1 MGNDKEVKKIL
12 FITGTRA
19 DYGKIKPLM
28 KAVERENAFELHIY
42 VSGMHLLKSL
52 GNTYKEVIKDGF
64 GNIFVDYS
72 QANTGDM
79 SYDLGD
85 VVCHLT
91 NYVSKLM
98 PDAIVVHGDR
108 VDALAGAIVGAIKN
122 IRVVHIEGGELS
134 GTIDESIRHAIS
146 KLSHVHMVCNEEA
159 EKRLIQLG
167 EEQQRIF
174 VIGSPDIDIM
184 LSDHLPTLNE
194 AKKRYEISFDEYSIV
209 MYHPVTTEIATIGEN
224 IKNLVDALLMS
235 DRNYVVIYP
244 NNDYGSDIIINEYER
259 LKKNP
264 HFRVFPS
271 LRFEHFLTLLKNADF
286 FIGNSSGG
294 VRETGIYGI
303 PSIDLGT
310 RQKGRYGKEAEN
322 VYHVVEDASE
332 ILKAI
337 DIIEQ
342 YRKTVFLFGEG
353 DSAVR
358 FIKALK
364 QESFWKLEL
373 QKHFVD
379 YRVGDIG

>member
-1 MGNDKEVKKIL
+1 MGNDKEIKKIL

-28 KAVERENAFELHIY
+28 KAVEKEEAFELYIY
-42 VSGMHLLKSL
+42 VSGMHLLKTL

-64 GNIFVDYS
+64 DNIFVDYS

-85 VVCHLT
+85 VICHLT

-122 IRVVHIEGGELS
+122 IKVVHIEGGELS

-146 KLSHVHMVCNEEA
+146 KFSHVHMVCNEDA
-159 EKRLIQLG
+159 KKRLIQLG

-184 LSDHLPTLNE
+184 LSDQLPTLNE
-194 AKKRYEISFDEYSIV
+194 AKTRYDITFNKYSIV
-209 MYHPVTTEIATIGEN
+209 MYHPVTTELGTIGEN
-224 IKNLVDALLMS
+224 IKNLVDALLLS
-235 DRNYVVIYP
+235 QKNYVVIFP

-259 LKKNP
+259 LKKNLN
-264 HFRVFPS
+264 FRVFPS
-271 LRFEHFLTLLKNADF
+271 LRFEYFLTLLKNSDF

-310 RQKGRYGKEAEN
+310 RQKGRYGKEAQN
-322 VYHVVEDASE
+322 VYHTVEKTSE

-342 YRKTVFLFGEG
+342 YRKTVFLFGKG
-353 DSAVR
+353 DSTDR
-358 FIKALK
+358 FINALK
-364 QESFWKLEL
+364 TEEFWSLGL

-379 YRVGDIG
+379 Y

>member
-1 MGNDKEVKKIL
+1 MGDDSQVKKIL

-28 KAVERENAFELHIY
+28 KAVEQESEMDLYIY

-52 GNTYKEVIKDGF
+52 GNTYKEVLKDGF
-64 GNIFVDYS
+64 KNVFVDYS

-91 NYVSKLM
+91 NYVSKLQ

-108 VDALAGAIVGAIKN
+108 IDALAGALVGAIRN

-146 KLSHVHMVCNEEA
+146 KFSHIHMVCNEEA
-159 EKRLIQLG
+159 KKRLIQLG
-167 EEQQRIF
+167 EEEQRIF
-174 VIGSPDIDIM
+174 IIGSPDIDIM
-184 LSDHLPTLNE
+184 LSEQLPSMDDVRN
-194 AKKRYEISFDEYSIV
+194 RYDIDFDEYAIA
-209 MYHPVTTEIATIGEN
+209 MYHPVTTEISTIGEN
-224 IKNLVDALLMS
+224 IKNVVDAFLQS
-235 DRNYVVIYP
+235 GKNYVVIFP

-259 LKKNP
+259 LKNNK

-271 LRFEHFLTLLKNADF
+271 LRFEYFLTLLKNADF

-322 VYHVVEDASE
+322 VLHTDEDSS
-332 ILKAI
+332 AI
-337 DIIEQ
+337 IDAIEKIGE
-342 YRKTVFLFGEG
+342 YRKKVYLFGEG
-353 DSAVR
+353 NSSQKFTEAIR
-358 FIKALK
+358 MN
-364 QESFWKLEL
+364 SFWQIEL
-373 QKHFVD
+373 QKKFVD
-379 YRVGDIG
+379 YYCLEK